1 MNSDTVRHLPGIFEA
16 SNGQGEWSPPGRDVG
31 LLLRD
36 TNLAALVAN
45 AGSADR
51 GATLAVDCDGVEGL
65 GDDRTAAEFL
75 ILRLGFAV
83 VLTRHAAMAENVASL
98 GGLALLKVFALD
110 SEGLRHSLEAHPGG
124 SAIGTAI
131 CPGLVLPHLEPGE
144 VSMLPRPILA
154 YGLLE
159 APVDIAACLAIAD
172 SVVLRRSAIEGLA
185 ASQRDGREAGR
196 SIRQPA
202 RDGP

>member
-1 MNSDTVRHLPGIFEA
+1 MSSDPVRHLPKIFEA
-16 SNGQGEWSPPGRDVG
+16 SNGHGNWSPPGRDVG

-45 AGSADR
+45 AGNAGKDT
-51 GATLAVDCDGVEGL
+51 TLAVDCDGVEGL
-65 GDDRTAAEFL
+65 GDDRAAAEFL
-75 ILRLGFAV
+75 VVRLGFGI
-83 VLTRHAAMAENVASL
+83 VLTRHAAMATNVASL
-98 GGLALLKVFALD
+98 GGLALLKVYALD

-144 VSMLPRPILA
+144 VSLLPRPLLA

-159 APVDIAACLAIAD
+159 APADIATCLAIAD
-172 SVVLRRSAIEGLA
+172 SVVLRRPAIEGLA
-185 ASQRDGREAGR
+185 ASHHDGQDADRTK
-196 SIRQPA
+196 
-202 RDGP
+202 GP

>member
-1 MNSDTVRHLPGIFEA
+1 VNSDPVRHLPRIFQA
-16 SNGQGEWSPPGRDVG
+16 SNGQGEWSPAGRDVG

-36 TNLAALVAN
+36 TNLAALVAQ
-45 AGSADR
+45 AGD

-65 GDDRTAAEFL
+65 GDDRAAAEFL
-75 ILRLGFAV
+75 ILRLGVAV

-98 GGLALLKVFALD
+98 GGVALMKVFALD

-124 SAIGTAI
+124 MAIGTAI

-144 VSMLPRPILA
+144 ISMLPRPILA

-172 SVVLRRSAIEGLA
+172 SIVLRRTAIEGLA
-185 ASQRDGREAGR
+185 ASHRDGRETGG

-202 RDGP
+202 LGRP

>member
-1 MNSDTVRHLPGIFEA
+1 MNSDPVRHLPRIFEA
-16 SNGQGEWSPPGRDVG
+16 SNGKGDWSPPGRDIG

-45 AGSADR
+45 AGSDT
-51 GATLAVDCDGVEGL
+51 TLAVDCDGVEGL
-65 GDDRTAAEFL
+65 GDDRAAADFL
-75 ILRLGFAV
+75 VVRLGLGI
-83 VLTRHAAMAENVASL
+83 VLTRHAAMAANVASL
-98 GGLALLKVFALD
+98 GGLALVKVYALD

-131 CPGLVLPHLEPGE
+131 CPGLVLPHLEPEE
-144 VSMLPRPILA
+144 VSALPRPLLA

-185 ASQRDGREAGR
+185 A
-196 SIRQPA
+196 PA
-202 RDGP
+202 FDRPGADRTKDP

>member
-1 MNSDTVRHLPGIFEA
+1 MNSDPIRHLPRIFEA
-16 SNGQGEWSPPGRDVG
+16 SNGQGLWSSPGQDVG

-45 AGSADR
+45 AGNAGNDT
-51 GATLAVDCDGVEGL
+51 TLAVDCDGVDGL

-75 ILRLGFAV
+75 VVRLGFGI
-83 VLTRHAAMAENVASL
+83 VLTRHAAMAANVASL
-98 GGLALLKVFALD
+98 GGLAFLKVYALD
-110 SEGLRHSLEAHPGG
+110 SEGLRHSLEAHPRG

-131 CPGLVLPHLEPGE
+131 CPGLVLPHLEPEE
-144 VSMLPRPILA
+144 VSALPRPLLA

-159 APVDIAACLAIAD
+159 APADIAACLAIAD

-185 ASQRDGREAGR
+185 AAHPG
-196 SIRQPA
+196 
-202 RDGP
+202 GPGADRTKDT

>member
-1 MNSDTVRHLPGIFEA
+1 MNSDPVRHLPRIFEA
-16 SNGQGEWSPPGRDVG
+16 SNGRGDWSPPGRDIG

-45 AGSADR
+45 AGNDT
-51 GATLAVDCDGVEGL
+51 TLAVDCDGVEGL
-65 GDDRTAAEFL
+65 GDDRAAAEFL
-75 ILRLGFAV
+75 VVRLGFGI
-83 VLTRHAAMAENVASL
+83 VLTRHAAMAANVASL
-98 GGLALLKVFALD
+98 GGLAFVKVYALD

-131 CPGLVLPHLEPGE
+131 CPGLVLPHLEPDE
-144 VSMLPRPILA
+144 VSALPRPLLA

-172 SVVLRRSAIEGLA
+172 SVVLRRSVIEGLA
-185 ASQRDGREAGR
+185 ASHLDRRDTDRT
-196 SIRQPA
+196 
-202 RDGP
+202 